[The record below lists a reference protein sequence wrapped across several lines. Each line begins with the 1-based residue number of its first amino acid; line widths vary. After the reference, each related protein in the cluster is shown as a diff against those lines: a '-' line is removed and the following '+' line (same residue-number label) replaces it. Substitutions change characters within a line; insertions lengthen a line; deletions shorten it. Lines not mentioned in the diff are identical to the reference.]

1 MASGA
6 LIAPQTGICTSVALN
21 SAYRVGLAIALVYA
35 TWTLGPNVVS
45 YADLVRRGAQPSA
58 PATGPKVSAEKLES
72 MLIDAKQFAPDSRL
86 DCQPADKHWDYV
98 CTYLPTPR
106 QSRERLQFGISVDAA
121 KWVSVS
127 RIVPMGTII
136 PAPR

>member
-1 MASGA
+1 MH
-6 LIAPQTGICTSVALN
+6 IERLN
-21 SAYRVGLAIALVYA
+21 SACRVGLAIALVYA
-35 TWTLGPNVVS
+35 LWTLGRNVLI
-45 YADLVRRGAQPSA
+45 YADLVRRGAQP
-58 PATGPKVSAEKLES
+58 PAAARGPKVSADKLES
-72 MLIDAKQFAPDSRL
+72 MLIEAKQFAPDSQL

-121 KWVSVS
+121 RWVEVS

-136 PAPR
+136 PAPRSRSSAARTAAA